1 MADKQLIGGLKWVKG
16 EIGATLRPVRDLVE
30 AGADF
35 DVETE
40 LALVLKSLDQVQGV
54 LLALRLTT
62 PARLVEEMHRLAE
75 CIEETEPE
83 HYTEAGVVLGQA
95 LDQLANHLDRL
106 DAGFEE
112 PPLSLWS
119 IINALRSARDQLPLT
134 RSELLRFAIS
144 DQDGRSQ
151 WIPEELDI
159 LAEVIRQVRPQFH
172 RHLVG
177 WYRNDTEAL
186 IQLGRIFHQLHDY
199 LKDGTL
205 ADLFGL
211 AEIFTTALQDGRLE
225 SGPRARTLMGHLDWA
240 LKPLTQRPPV
250 WPEVDAKAL
259 IEQLLEILVAAGI
272 EDDALTEARMTY
284 GPAPAAPVEAE
295 TQATLEAEAALA
307 GLAGELVTELA
318 DLKATFDRLTL
329 AERADPDLIQGFSD
343 RLRRLATRLD
353 EVEVG
358 NLPARLRA
366 LADRFQTLDATDLKG
381 QAARLESYAMELL
394 GIESVLLALAD
405 RRDAGAGRLIA
416 PDMDLS
422 DLTAATLR
430 EAGYE
435 LSRVKEAIADW
446 QSDPESREI
455 LNPIQGYLAGV
466 SGALRILGENP
477 AADLAELVANL
488 VQAAYVRHQRLPT
501 DSQIDHL
508 ADAIAGLELYIGH
521 LQQPM
526 PLGETLIDRA
536 GRGISALQAEL
547 GELGEPPAV
556 PEAPGAAATPEPFI
570 EAERPEPALEL
581 PLEPEPEPEP
591 TRPADESDLESDDG
605 ETEFLDIFLEEARE
619 EIDSAR
625 TQLARWQSDPSDA
638 DALATLRRSFHTLKG
653 SGRLVGALQ
662 VGDFAQAMEFLLNRL
677 IETASRPS
685 TPILDCIAEAVRV
698 LPELVESEAEGR
710 PFDIEPH
717 VVRATRLREDIGAE
731 GPSEPELSVE
741 LQPLAEPEP
750 LAEPQVAEAGTSAPV
765 EESLDHDSLFAADAE
780 LLDIFRTETLEHL
793 SVVRAFLEGDASGG
807 ERPLD
812 ESIERA
818 LHTLTGSA
826 RMSGIESIAR
836 VTKAMELC
844 IKPRRASGKPLSALL
859 VTLFRRAAE
868 AIEQRVE
875 ELPES
880 GAGAAALAAL
890 WSELNSASLQTPEPE
905 HGPAVEVE
913 PLEPEAPDLAPL
925 ELELDVA
932 FEDEGSPES
941 FVAIDENLTESF
953 VDLEEPLQLDA
964 PIDMEMPELELS
976 PEAEPSS
983 TEEPLI
989 ADVEGVPGPE
999 SALESEPEPEL
1010 EPEIEL
1016 EPLPELEPETAQT
1029 DVLEA
1034 MREEPEPDR
1043 DSTGIDIEEATSAHT
1058 ETPQPPAPVVEQPPT
1073 SEPERELEVT
1083 PEPTPS
1089 EIQAAPDPELAA
1101 LFLED
1106 ARDLLDKLDRQFRDW
1121 LLAPQDSAALAGVN
1135 RLLHTLKGSAR
1146 LTGLPAIGDLSH
1158 ALETR
1163 LKALDEDQTGINDLT
1178 LELAQRAVDMLSLQ
1192 VDALE
1197 QGAAIPRMTELVDDL
1212 SRTPHGESTTE
1223 AATPEVALMRPAE
1236 TAEPGAPAAM
1246 ERPLPTPAAAPTD
1259 AATRE
1264 GAGAIAAV
1272 PQIRVRSDLL
1282 NRLVN
1287 HAGEIS
1293 IYRGRLTQ
1301 RNGQLGFGLGELDQT
1316 VVRLREQLRQLEI
1329 ETQAQILNRFE
1340 RSGESSE
1347 RTESAADYDAE
1358 FDPLEF
1364 DRFSR
1369 LQQLSGSLAE
1379 TINDLISVKEMLAG
1393 YQREMT
1399 DLLTQQA
1406 RLADDLQDGLLRTR
1420 LVPFVQVVPRLHRLV
1435 RQTAETLG
1443 KSARLEVIGP
1453 EVELDRTILDR
1464 LVAPLEHLLRNA
1476 VDHGLEDTKTRV
1488 ARGKPATGMVTL
1500 ALRREGNDAVISLGD
1515 DGKGLDLEAIR
1526 SKAIARGLMTADSKL
1541 PDEAILQFIMEPG
1554 FTTSGKVTQISGR
1567 GVGLDVVASE
1577 IKAAN
1582 GTMSLE
1588 SVPGKG
1594 ARFTIRLPLTLAIID
1609 AFLVSVGDT
1618 VYAVPHSTVE
1628 GLARIN
1634 REELLAIYADPTKT
1648 YTVRG
1653 HRYRVAYLG
1662 QALETNGPEPEL
1674 GERRWL
1680 PVLLARIG
1688 DQRVALQADTLLES
1702 QRILVKPLGPQLA
1715 GVRWLSGGT
1724 ILPDGR
1730 VALILDALALV
1741 RSGAIREQAPVLIS
1755 PEPASESVCV
1765 MVVDDS
1771 LTVRRVTSR
1780 LLRRQNMEVLTA
1792 KDGVEALTLLDER
1805 IPDVVLLDVEMP
1817 RMDGYE
1823 LTRHIRRSERLKDL
1837 PIIMIT
1843 SRTGAKHRD
1852 YATQLG
1858 VNRYLGKP
1866 YQESQ
1871 LLEEIGALVGKKS
1884 G

>member
-16 EIGATLRPVRDLVE
+16 EIGATLRPVRDLIE

-40 LALVLKSLDQVQGV
+40 LDSVLKALSQIQGV

-75 CIEETEPE
+75 CLEETEPE
-83 HYTEAGVVLGQA
+83 HYPEATVVLGQA
-95 LDQLANHLDRL
+95 LDQLGSHLDRL

-186 IQLGRIFHQLHDY
+186 VQLGRIFHQLHDY
-199 LKDGTL
+199 LKEGTL

-211 AEIFTTALQDGRLE
+211 AELFTAALQDGRLE
-225 SGPRARTLMGHLDWA
+225 SSPRARTLMGHLDWA

-259 IEQLLEILVAAGI
+259 IEQLLEILIESGI
-272 EDDALTEARMTY
+272 EDDALTETRMTY
-284 GPAPAAPVEAE
+284 GPAPAMPIEAE

-307 GLAGELVTELA
+307 RLAGELVTELT

-329 AERADPDLIQGFSD
+329 AERADQDLVQGFSE

-405 RRDAGAGRLIA
+405 RRDAGAERLIA

-455 LNPIQGYLAGV
+455 LSPIEGYLTGV
-466 SGALRILGENP
+466 SGALRILGESP
-477 AADLAELVANL
+477 AADLAELVASL
-488 VQAAYVRHQRLPT
+488 VQTAYVRHQRLPT
-501 DSQIDHL
+501 DTQIDHL

-536 GRGISALQAEL
+536 GRAISALQAEL
-547 GELGEPPAV
+547 GALGEPPLASRAL
-556 PEAPGAAATPEPFI
+556 EADATPEP
-570 EAERPEPALEL
+570 ELEL
-581 PLEPEPEPEP
+581 PPEPESESAH
-591 TRPADESDLESDDG
+591 PADELDLESDDG

-625 TQLARWQSDPSDA
+625 IQLTRWKSDPSDA

-677 IETASRPS
+677 IETASSPS
-685 TPILDCIAEAVRV
+685 TEILDCIAEAVRV
-698 LPELVESEAEGR
+698 LPALVESEAEGH

-717 VVRATRLREDIGAE
+717 VVHATRLREGIGAE
-731 GPSEPELSVE
+731 SPSEPQPSVE
-741 LQPLAEPEP
+741 RQPEESPAEAASP
-750 LAEPQVAEAGTSAPV
+750 VAEVGTSAPV
-765 EESLDHDSLFAADAE
+765 EESLDHDSLFAADSE
-780 LLDIFRTETLEHL
+780 LLDIFHTETLEHL
-793 SVVRAFLEGDASGG
+793 SVVRAFLEGDESGG
-807 ERPLD
+807 EQPLY

-844 IKPRRASGKPLSALL
+844 IKPRRARGEPLSEPL

-868 AIEQRVE
+868 AIELRVA
-875 ELPES
+875 ELPAS

-890 WSELNSASLQTPEPE
+890 WPELNSPALQTPEPE
-905 HGPAVEVE
+905 PESEHGSAVEVE
-913 PLEPEAPDLAPL
+913 PPEPEAPDLAPL

-932 FEDEGSPES
+932 FEDEDSPES
-941 FVAIDENLTESF
+941 FAAIDEHVPESF
-953 VDLEEPLQLDA
+953 VELEEPLQLDA
-964 PIDMEMPELELS
+964 PIAAEASELELTL
-976 PEAEPSS
+976 EAEPGPA
-983 TEEPLI
+983 EAYPI
-989 ADVEGVPGPE
+989 ADIEAALEPE
-999 SALESEPEPEL
+999 SALESEPEPTPEPEL

-1016 EPLPELEPETAQT
+1016 EPLPELEPETART

-1034 MREEPEPDR
+1034 MQEEPEPDR
-1043 DSTGIDIEEATSAHT
+1043 ASTGIYIEETTSAHT

-1073 SEPERELEVT
+1073 SEEQEPELEVEVT
-1083 PEPTPS
+1083 PEPAPA

-1121 LLAPQDSAALAGVN
+1121 LLAPQDGAALAGVN

-1197 QGAAIPRMTELVDDL
+1197 QGAAIPRMTELVAEL
-1212 SRTPHGESTTE
+1212 SRAPHDEPTTE

-1236 TAEPGAPAAM
+1236 TAEPGAPSPM
-1246 ERPLPTPAAAPTD
+1246 DHPLPTPAAAPAE
-1259 AATRE
+1259 AAPRE

-1347 RTESAADYDAE
+1347 RAETASDYDAE

-1435 RQTAETLG
+1435 RQTADSLG

-1526 SKAIARGLMTADSKL
+1526 KQAIARGLMTAESKL

-1582 GTMSLE
+1582 GAMNLE

-1634 REELLAIYADPTKT
+1634 REELLAIYADPSKT
-1648 YTVRG
+1648 YTARG

-1662 QALETNGPEPEL
+1662 QALEANGPEPEL

-1702 QRILVKPLGPQLA
+1702 QRILVKPLGPQLT

-1741 RSGAIREQAPVLIS
+1741 RSGAIREQAPVLIA

-1823 LTRHIRRSERLKDL
+1823 LTRHIRRSERLRNL

-1871 LLEEIGALVGKKS
+1871 LLDEIGALIGKKP

>member
-16 EIGATLRPVRDLVE
+16 EIGATLRPVRDLVA
-30 AGADF
+30 AGVDF

-62 PARLVEEMHRLAE
+62 PARLVEEMRRLAE
-75 CIEETEPE
+75 CLEETEPE

-95 LDQLANHLDRL
+95 LDQLDSHLDRL

-112 PPLSLWS
+112 PPLSLWT

-134 RSELLRFAIS
+134 RSELMRFAIS
-144 DQDGRSQ
+144 DQDGHSQ

-159 LAEVIRQVRPQFH
+159 LAEVIRQIRPQFH
-172 RHLVG
+172 RHLVE
-177 WYRNDTEAL
+177 WYRLDAQGL
-186 IQLGRIFHQLHDY
+186 AQLGRLFHQLHDY
-199 LKDGTL
+199 LKDGVL
-205 ADLFGL
+205 ADLFQL
-211 AEIFTTALQDGRLE
+211 AERFAAALQDGRLE
-225 SGPRARTLMGHLDWA
+225 PSPRARTLMGHLDWA

-250 WPEVDAKAL
+250 WPEVDAKTL
-259 IEQLLEILVAAGI
+259 IEQLLEILTEVGI
-272 EDDALTEARMTY
+272 DDAALVEARMKY
-284 GPAPAAPVEAE
+284 APAPAMPAVAE

-307 GLAGELVTELA
+307 RLAGELVTELDA
-318 DLKATFDRLTL
+318 LKATFDRLTL
-329 AERADPDLIQGFSD
+329 APSTRQDSIQDFSA
-343 RLRRLATRLD
+343 RLRQLATRLD

-366 LADRFQTLDATDLKG
+366 LADRFQTLDATNLKG

-405 RRDAGAGRLIA
+405 RRDAGAERLIA

-435 LSRVKEAIADW
+435 LSRVKEVIADW
-446 QSDPESREI
+446 QNAPESSAI
-455 LNPIQGYLAGV
+455 LSPIQGYLAGV

-477 AADLAELVANL
+477 AADLAERVAGL
-488 VQAAYVRHQRLPT
+488 VQAAYVHHRRLPT
-501 DSQIDHL
+501 DTEIDHL

-526 PLGETLIDRA
+526 PLGDTLIDRA
-536 GRGISALQAEL
+536 GQAISALQTEI
-547 GELGEPPAV
+547 GELGEPPPAAGAV
-556 PEAPGAAATPEPFI
+556 PETPEAAIAP
-570 EAERPEPALEL
+570 ERAGDAEHPEPDLEL
-581 PLEPEPEPEP
+581 QIEPEPIAID
-591 TRPADESDLESDDG
+591 RDLDSEDG
-605 ETEFLDIFLEEARE
+605 ETEFLDIFLEEARD

-625 TQLARWQSDPSDA
+625 LQLARWQSDPSDA

-677 IETASRPS
+677 IETKSRPS
-685 TPILDCIAEAVRV
+685 TQILDCIAEAVRV
-698 LPELVESEAEGR
+698 LPELVESEAVGR
-710 PFDIEPH
+710 RFDIEPH
-717 VVRATRLREDIGAE
+717 VMHATRLRDDIGAE
-731 GPSEPELSVE
+731 GPSKPQPSAE
-741 LQPLAEPEP
+741 LQPPATPEPPAEPETP
-750 LAEPQVAEAGTSAPV
+750 AAEAGTSASV
-765 EESLDHDSLFAADAE
+765 ADSLDHDSLFAADAE
-780 LLDIFRTETLEHL
+780 LVDIFRAETQEHL
-793 SVVRAFLEGDASGG
+793 SVVRAFLEGDASGV

-812 ESIERA
+812 ASLERA

-844 IKPRRASGKPLSALL
+844 VKPRRTSGEPLGASL
-859 VTLFRRAAE
+859 VALFRRAAA
-868 AIEQRVE
+868 AIEQRVT
-875 ELPES
+875 ELPAS
-880 GAGAAALAAL
+880 GQGATALAAL
-890 WSELNSASLQTPEPE
+890 WPELTSLSLQPPEPE
-905 HGPAVEVE
+905 HGPAADVES
-913 PLEPEAPDLAPL
+913 LELAVPDLAPV
-925 ELELDVA
+925 ELELDLAA
-932 FEDEGSPES
+932 FDEELVPLSFAAVDETAPES
-941 FVAIDENLTESF
+941 LIAL
-953 VDLEEPLQLDA
+953 DLAL
-964 PIDMEMPELELS
+964 
-976 PEAEPSS
+976 EAEPSLVS
-983 TEEPLI
+983 AEFPSVGV
-989 ADVEGVPGPE
+989 ADVPDLE
-999 SALESEPEPEL
+999 SALVSEPAPELEIKEPWPEL
-1010 EPEIEL
+1010 EPQTALAETL
-1016 EPLPELEPETAQT
+1016 ESMP
-1029 DVLEA
+1029 
-1034 MREEPEPDR
+1034 EPEPDR
-1043 DSTGIDIEEATSAHT
+1043 DSTQFAIETVSAWT
-1058 ETPQPPAPVVEQPPT
+1058 ETPQPPAPAVQQPPT
-1073 SEPERELEVT
+1073 PEREVEVT
-1083 PEPTPS
+1083 PEPTPG
-1089 EIQAAPDPELAA
+1089 EPQAAPDPELAA

-1121 LLAPQDSAALAGVN
+1121 LLAPQDGAALASVN

-1163 LKALDEDQTGINDLT
+1163 LKALDENQAGINDLT

-1197 QGAAIPRMTELVDDL
+1197 QGAAIPRMTELVAEL
-1212 SRTPHGESTTE
+1212 SRVPYGEPTTE

-1236 TAEPGAPAAM
+1236 TAEPSAPAAM
-1246 ERPLPTPAAAPTD
+1246 ERSLPAPAAALTE

-1264 GAGAIAAV
+1264 GSGTIAAI

-1340 RSGESSE
+1340 RGGEAAE
-1347 RTESAADYDAE
+1347 RSESAADYDAA

-1379 TINDLISVKEMLAG
+1379 TVNDLISVKEMLAG

-1435 RQTAETLG
+1435 RQTADSLG

-1515 DGKGLDLEAIR
+1515 DGQGLDLEAIR

-1662 QALETNGPEPEL
+1662 QALEANGPEPEL

-1741 RSGAIREQAPVLIS
+1741 RSGAIREQAPVLIA

-1823 LTRHIRRSERLKDL
+1823 LTRHIRRSERLKNL

-1871 LLEEIGALVGKKS
+1871 LLDEIGALVGKKS

>member
-1 MADKQLIGGLKWVKG
+1 VADKELIGGLKWVKG

-35 DVETE
+35 EAETE
-40 LALVLKSLDQVQGV
+40 LAAVLKSLDQVQGV

-75 CIEETEPE
+75 CLEETEPE
-83 HYTEAGVVLGQA
+83 HYTEATVVLGQA

-144 DQDGRSQ
+144 DQDGHSH

-172 RHLVG
+172 RHLVE
-177 WYRNDTEAL
+177 WYRRDTQGL
-186 IQLGRIFHQLHDY
+186 TQLGRLFHQLHDY
-199 LKDGTL
+199 LKDGLL
-205 ADLFGL
+205 ADLFRL
-211 AEIFTTALQDGRLE
+211 AEMFASALQDGRLE
-225 SGPRARTLMGHLDWA
+225 SSPRARTLMGHMDWA

-259 IEQLLEILVAAGI
+259 IEQLLEILVEAGI

-284 GPAPAAPVEAE
+284 GPAPAVPIEAE

-307 GLAGELVTELA
+307 GLAGELVIELD
-318 DLKATFDRLTL
+318 DLKTTFDRLTL
-329 AERADPDLIQGFSD
+329 AESAAQDSIQDFSD

-405 RRDAGAGRLIA
+405 RRDAGAERLIA

-446 QSDPESREI
+446 QSDPQSREI
-455 LNPIQGYLAGV
+455 LSPIQSYLAGV

-477 AADLAELVANL
+477 AADLAELVAGL

-501 DSQIDHL
+501 DIQIDHL

-536 GRGISALQAEL
+536 GQAISSLQTEL
-547 GELGEPPAV
+547 GELPAATET
-556 PEAPGAAATPEPFI
+556 PEAAAIPEPVI
-570 EAERPEPALEL
+570 EEAEHSEPEFELEL
-581 PLEPEPEPEP
+581 PLEPEPE
-591 TRPADESDLESDDG
+591 TRPPADDLDLESEDG

-625 TQLARWQSDPSDA
+625 TQLARWQSDPSEA

-677 IETASRPS
+677 IETESRPS
-685 TPILDCIAEAVRV
+685 TQILDCIAEAVRV

-710 PFDIEPH
+710 PFDIEPY
-717 VVRATRLREDIGAE
+717 VMRATRLREDIGAE
-731 GPSEPELSVE
+731 GPPELQPSAE
-741 LQPLAEPEP
+741 FQPLAEPEP
-750 LAEPQVAEAGTSAPV
+750 SAEPEPPVAEVGTSAPV
-765 EESLDHDSLFAADAE
+765 EDSLDHDSLFAADAE
-780 LLDIFRTETLEHL
+780 LLDIFRAETLEHL
-793 SVVRAFLEGDASGG
+793 SVVRAFLEGDESGV
-807 ERPLD
+807 EQPLD

-836 VTKAMELC
+836 VTRAMELC
-844 IKPRRASGKPLSALL
+844 IKPRRASGAPLSAPL
-859 VTLFRRAAE
+859 VALFRRAAE
-868 AIEQRVE
+868 AIEQRVA

-880 GAGAAALAAL
+880 GTGATTLAAL
-890 WSELNSASLQTPEPE
+890 WSELTSPSLQTPEPE
-905 HGPAVEVE
+905 HRPATDVE
-913 PLEPEAPDLAPL
+913 PLELEVPDLAPV

-932 FEDEGSPES
+932 FEDESSPES
-941 FVAIDENLTESF
+941 FAAVDERVPESF
-953 VDLEEPLQLDA
+953 VELEESLQLDA
-964 PIDMEMPELELS
+964 PIAEEVSELDLEL
-976 PEAEPSS
+976 EAEPSTAEEHS
-983 TEEPLI
+983 RQDTEHVRGS
-989 ADVEGVPGPE
+989 D
-999 SALESEPEPEL
+999 SALEPEFEPEPA
-1010 EPEIEL
+1010 IEL
-1016 EPLPELEPETAQT
+1016 ESLPELEPETAQA
-1029 DVLEA
+1029 DALESIQ
-1034 MREEPEPDR
+1034 EPEPD
-1043 DSTGIDIEEATSAHT
+1043 TQQPYIETASAWAEA
-1058 ETPQPPAPVVEQPPT
+1058 PQPSAPAVQPPPTPEAEPAPA
-1073 SEPERELEVT
+1073 EP
-1083 PEPTPS
+1083 
-1089 EIQAAPDPELAA
+1089 QAAPDPELAA

-1121 LLAPQDSAALAGVN
+1121 LLAPQDGAALAGVN

-1197 QGAAIPRMTELVDDL
+1197 QGAAIPRMTELVDEL
-1212 SRTPHGESTTE
+1212 SRAPHAEPTTE
-1223 AATPEVALMRPAE
+1223 TATPEVALMRPAE
-1236 TAEPGAPAAM
+1236 TAEPSVPAPM
-1246 ERPLPTPAAAPTD
+1246 DRPLPTPAATPTEPV
-1259 AATRE
+1259 TRE
-1264 GAGAIAAV
+1264 GGGTIAAI

-1340 RSGESSE
+1340 RGGEAAE
-1347 RTESAADYDAE
+1347 RAESAADYDAE

-1399 DLLTQQA
+1399 DLLNQQA

-1435 RQTAETLG
+1435 RQTADSLG

-1526 SKAIARGLMTADSKL
+1526 RQAIARGLMTADSKL
-1541 PDEAILQFIMEPG
+1541 PDEAVLQFIMEPG

-1628 GLARIN
+1628 GLARIS
-1634 REELLAIYADPTKT
+1634 REELLATYADPTKT

-1662 QALETNGPEPEL
+1662 QALEANGPEPDL

-1702 QRILVKPLGPQLA
+1702 QRILVKPLGLQLA

-1741 RSGAIREQAPVLIS
+1741 RSGAIREQAPVLIA
-1755 PEPASESVCV
+1755 PEPAGESVCV

-1780 LLRRQNMEVLTA
+1780 LLRRQNIEVLTA

-1805 IPDVVLLDVEMP
+1805 VPDVILLDVEMP

-1823 LTRHIRRSERLKDL
+1823 LTRHIRRSERLKHL

-1871 LLEEIGALVGKKS
+1871 LLDEINALVGKAS

>member
-1 MADKQLIGGLKWVKG
+1 MANKELIGGLKWVKG

-40 LALVLKSLDQVQGV
+40 LAAVLKSLSQVQGV

-75 CIEETEPE
+75 RLDETDPG
-83 HYTEAGVVLGQA
+83 HYAEATVVMGQA
-95 LDQLANHLDRL
+95 LDQLGNHLDRL

-119 IINALRSARDQLPLT
+119 IINSLRSACDQLPLT
-134 RSELLRFAIS
+134 RSELLNFAIP
-144 DQDGRSQ
+144 DRDGDSQ

-159 LAEVIRQVRPQFH
+159 LAEVMRQVRPQFH
-172 RHLVG
+172 RHLVE
-177 WYRNDTEAL
+177 WYRGEGHGL
-186 IQLGRIFHQLHDY
+186 VQLGRLFRQLHDY

-205 ADLFGL
+205 ADLFAL
-211 AEIFTTALQDGRLE
+211 SECFCTALHDGRLE

-250 WPEVDAKAL
+250 WPEVDAKTL
-259 IEQLLEILVAAGI
+259 IEQLLELLTAAGI
-272 EDDALTEARMTY
+272 E
-284 GPAPAAPVEAE
+284 
-295 TQATLEAEAALA
+295 EAALA
-307 GLAGELVTELA
+307 EARMKYGPEPAMPSTAETQTILEADAAPAGLASELVAEIA
-318 DLKATFDRLTL
+318 DLKQTFDRLMLMETV
-329 AERADPDLIQGFSD
+329 AQDVIQGFSD
-343 RLRRLATRLD
+343 RLRLLAARLD
-353 EVEVG
+353 DVEVG
-358 NLPARLRA
+358 NLPARLRT
-366 LADRFQTLDATDLKG
+366 LGDRFQTLDAADLG
-381 QAARLESYAMELL
+381 SQTARLESYAMELL

-405 RRDAGAGRLIA
+405 RRDAGAERLIA

-435 LSRVKEAIADW
+435 LLRVKEAIADW
-446 QSDPESREI
+446 QKEPGAQEPLR
-455 LNPIQGYLAGV
+455 PIQGYLTSV

-477 AADLAELVANL
+477 AADLAEVVGTL
-488 VQAAYVRHQRLPT
+488 VQEAYVRRRRLPT
-501 DSQIDHL
+501 DAQVDHL

-526 PLGETLIDRA
+526 PLGDTLIDRA
-536 GRGISALQAEL
+536 GRAISALQAEL
-547 GELGEPPAV
+547 GELGEA
-556 PEAPGAAATPEPFI
+556 PEDRVATPEMT
-570 EAERPEPALEL
+570 A
-581 PLEPEPEPEP
+581 EPE
-591 TRPADESDLESDDG
+591 RPADESDLESEDG
-605 ETEFLDIFLEEARE
+605 ETEFLDIFLEEVRE
-619 EIDSAR
+619 ELESADM
-625 TQLARWQSDPSDA
+625 QLARWQADPSDA
-638 DALATLRRSFHTLKG
+638 EALAALRRSFHTLKG

-677 IETASRPS
+677 IETRRLPS
-685 TPILDCIAEAVRV
+685 AEILDCITEAVRV
-698 LPELVESEAEGR
+698 LPELVEAEAEGR

-717 VVRATRLREDIGAE
+717 VLRATRLRDGVGAE
-731 GPSEPELSVE
+731 RPPEEPRLT
-741 LQPLAEPEP
+741 AEPETGP
-750 LAEPQVAEAGTSAPV
+750 AAATPAAAEEVV
-765 EESLDHDSLFAADAE
+765 DHDSLFAADAE
-780 LLDIFRTETLEHL
+780 LLDIFRTETREHL
-793 SVVRAFLEGDASGG
+793 SVLRAFLDSGEPDE
-807 ERPLD
+807 ERRVD

-826 RMSGIESIAR
+826 RMSGIDSIAR
-836 VTKAMELC
+836 VTKAMESC
-844 IKPRRASGKPLSALL
+844 VKPLLAGDAPLSAPL
-859 VTLFRRAAE
+859 VALFRRAAE
-868 AIEQRVE
+868 AIEQRVD
-875 ELPES
+875 ELPAS
-880 GAGAAALAAL
+880 GLGAAALKAL
-890 WSELNSASLQTPEPE
+890 LPELTQPEPQPPEPE
-905 HGPAVEVE
+905 AGPE
-913 PLEPEAPDLAPL
+913 PSEPSVDAPAAPGIESIPEEFEPPELASPDLEPEGIEFADDFAHETQVTIEETL
-925 ELELDVA
+925 
-932 FEDEGSPES
+932 PES
-941 FVAIDENLTESF
+941 FVELVEGEFGALELAEAEC
-953 VDLEEPLQLDA
+953 EEPTTEVTADEA
-964 PIDMEMPELELS
+964 P
-976 PEAEPSS
+976 EPPPA
-983 TEEPLI
+983 TDP
-989 ADVEGVPGPE
+989 
-999 SALESEPEPEL
+999 ALESETSTEPE
-1010 EPEIEL
+1010 EP
-1016 EPLPELEPETAQT
+1016 
-1029 DVLEA
+1029 
-1034 MREEPEPDR
+1034 
-1043 DSTGIDIEEATSAHT
+1043 
-1058 ETPQPPAPVVEQPPT
+1058 
-1073 SEPERELEVT
+1073 
-1083 PEPTPS
+1083 
-1089 EIQAAPDPELAA
+1089 QAAPDPELAA

-1121 LLAPQDSAALAGVN
+1121 LLAPQDGAALAGVN

-1163 LKALDEDQTGINDLT
+1163 LKALDEDQSGINDVT

-1197 QGAAIPRMTELVDDL
+1197 QGAAIPRMTELIDHL
-1212 SRTPHGESTTE
+1212 SRTPHGEATTE

-1246 ERPLPTPAAAPTD
+1246 ERPLPTPAAAPTE

-1329 ETQAQILNRFE
+1329 ETQAQILYRFE
-1340 RSGESSE
+1340 RGGEAAE
-1347 RTESAADYDAE
+1347 RTETASDYDAE

-1379 TINDLISVKEMLAG
+1379 TVNDLISVKEMLAG

-1399 DLLTQQA
+1399 DLLNQQA

-1541 PDEAILQFIMEPG
+1541 PDEAVLQFIMEPG

-1662 QALETNGPEPEL
+1662 QALEANGPEPEL

-1741 RSGAIREQAPVLIS
+1741 RSGAIREQAPVLIA
-1755 PEPASESVCV
+1755 PEPANESVCV

-1823 LTRHIRRSERLKDL
+1823 LTRHIRRSERLRNL

-1871 LLEEIGALVGKKS
+1871 LLDEINALIGKKS

>member
-40 LALVLKSLDQVQGV
+40 LAGVLKSLSQVQGV
-54 LLALRLTT
+54 LLALRLTA

-75 CIEETEPE
+75 RLDEIDPG
-83 HYTEAGVVLGQA
+83 HYAEATNVMGEA
-95 LDQLANHLDRL
+95 LDQLNNHLDRL

-119 IINALRSARDQLPLT
+119 IINSLRSACNQLPLT
-134 RSELLRFAIS
+134 RSELLRFALS
-144 DQDGRSQ
+144 DRDSDSQ
-151 WIPEELDI
+151 WNPEELDL
-159 LAEVIRQVRPQFH
+159 LAEVMRQVRPQFH
-172 RHLVG
+172 RHLVE
-177 WYRNDTEAL
+177 WYRGEADGL
-186 IQLGRIFHQLHDY
+186 VQLGRLFRQLHEY
-199 LKDGTL
+199 LKEGTL
-205 ADLFGL
+205 ADLFAL
-211 AEIFTTALQDGRLE
+211 AECFCTALHTGRLE
-225 SGPRARTLMGHLDWA
+225 SNQPARTLMGHLDWA

-250 WPEVDAKAL
+250 WPEVDAKTL
-259 IEQLLEILVAAGI
+259 IEQLLEILTGAGI
-272 EDDALTEARMTY
+272 EDGVLVEARMKY
-284 GPAPAAPVEAE
+284 GLTPAMLDRAE
-295 TQATLEAEAALA
+295 TQAIQEADAQLA
-307 GLAGELVTELA
+307 RLASELVAEIV
-318 DLKATFDRLTL
+318 DLKQTFDRLILMETVSQ
-329 AERADPDLIQGFSD
+329 DLIRDFSD
-343 RLRRLATRLD
+343 RLRRLAARLD
-353 EVEVG
+353 DVEVG
-358 NLPARLRA
+358 NLPGRLRT
-366 LADRFQTLDATDLKG
+366 LGDRFQTLDASDLRS
-381 QAARLESYAMELL
+381 QTARLESYAMELL

-405 RRDAGAGRLIA
+405 RRDAGPERLIA

-446 QSDPESREI
+446 QKGSGAQGPLR
-455 LNPIQGYLAGV
+455 PVPGYLRSV
-466 SGALRILGENP
+466 SGALRLLGENP
-477 AADLAELVANL
+477 AADLAELVASL
-488 VQAAYVRHQRLPT
+488 VQAAYVHHGRLPT
-501 DSQIDHL
+501 DTQIDHL

-526 PLGETLIDRA
+526 PLGDTLIDRA
-536 GRGISALQAEL
+536 GRAISALQAEL
-547 GELGEPPAV
+547 GELPAAPEPVIEIERHEPELEPP
-556 PEAPGAAATPEPFI
+556 
-570 EAERPEPALEL
+570 L
-581 PLEPEPEPEP
+581 EPEPEP
-591 TRPADESDLESDDG
+591 TRPADELDLESDDG

-625 TQLARWQSDPSDA
+625 IQLARWQSDPSDA
-638 DALATLRRSFHTLKG
+638 EALATLRRSFHTLKG

-662 VGDFAQAMEFLLNRL
+662 VGDFAQSIEFLLNRL
-677 IETASRPS
+677 IETQRPP
-685 TPILDCIAEAVRV
+685 TAEILDCITEAVRV
-698 LPELVESEAEGR
+698 LPDLVESEAEGR
-710 PFDIEPH
+710 AFDIAPH
-717 VVRATRLREDIGAE
+717 VQLATRLRDCIGAE
-731 GPSEPELSVE
+731 SLPEGPQTTPETG
-741 LQPLAEPEP
+741 PTPATPPAAEE
-750 LAEPQVAEAGTSAPV
+750 VI
-765 EESLDHDSLFAADAE
+765 DHDSLLAVDEE
-780 LLDIFRTETLEHL
+780 LLDIFRTEAREHL
-793 SVVRAFLEGDASGG
+793 SVLRAFLDSCEPDQV
-807 ERPLD
+807 RRVD

-826 RMSGIESIAR
+826 RMSGVESIAR
-836 VTKAMELC
+836 VTKAMESW
-844 IKPRRASGKPLSALL
+844 IKPLLTEDKPLSASL
-859 VTLFRRAAE
+859 VALFRRAAE
-868 AIEQRVE
+868 AIEQRIE
-875 ELPES
+875 ELPAS
-880 GAGAAALAAL
+880 GRGAAALKAL
-890 WSELNSASLQTPEPE
+890 LPELNQPPAPESVAPEPSRTE
-905 HGPAVEVE
+905 TLSRAPMDLEREPECAPLDLEPADIECADDLAHEPQAAVEE
-913 PLEPEAPDLAPL
+913 HLPESILDLAEVEFGAP
-925 ELELDVA
+925 EPVAAEFEVTADTETAGAAPESPIELD
-932 FEDEGSPES
+932 
-941 FVAIDENLTESF
+941 L
-953 VDLEEPLQLDA
+953 
-964 PIDMEMPELELS
+964 
-976 PEAEPSS
+976 
-983 TEEPLI
+983 
-989 ADVEGVPGPE
+989 
-999 SALESEPEPEL
+999 ALESEPSTEPEALPIETKPTPEL
-1010 EPEIEL
+1010 EPA
-1016 EPLPELEPETAQT
+1016 PETT
-1029 DVLEA
+1029 LELQPETGLELA
-1034 MREEPEPDR
+1034 PGPSAEPK
-1043 DSTGIDIEEATSAHT
+1043 
-1058 ETPQPPAPVVEQPPT
+1058 EQPPET
-1073 SEPERELEVT
+1073 ESKPIETEPENVETARPEPSPT
-1083 PEPTPS
+1083 PES
-1089 EIQAAPDPELAA
+1089 ESTQAAPDPELVA

-1121 LLAPQDSAALAGVN
+1121 LLAPQDGAALAGVN

-1146 LTGLPAIGDLSH
+1146 LTGVTAIGDLSH

-1163 LKALDEDQTGINDLT
+1163 LKALDEDRANISDLT

-1197 QGAAIPRMTELVDDL
+1197 QGAPVPRMTELVDEL
-1212 SRTPHGESTTE
+1212 SRTPHGEATT
-1223 AATPEVALMRPAE
+1223 AIATPEVARMRPAE
-1236 TAEPGAPAAM
+1236 TVSAEVSEDVAH
-1246 ERPLPTPAAAPTD
+1246 PLPTPAVARTEASG
-1259 AATRE
+1259 RE
-1264 GAGAIAAV
+1264 GVGAIAAI

-1293 IYRGRLTQ
+1293 IYRSRLSQ

-1316 VVRLREQLRQLEI
+1316 VIRLREQLRQLEI
-1329 ETQAQILNRFE
+1329 ETQAQILYRFE
-1340 RSGESSE
+1340 RGDAGRE
-1347 RTESAADYDAE
+1347 RTETTSDYDVE

-1379 TINDLISVKEMLAG
+1379 TVNDLISVKEMLAG
-1393 YQREMT
+1393 YQREMA
-1399 DLLTQQA
+1399 DLLNQQA
-1406 RLADDLQDGLLRTR
+1406 RLANDLQDGLLRTR
-1420 LVPFVQVVPRLHRLV
+1420 MVPFVQVVPRLHRLV

-1488 ARGKPATGMVTL
+1488 ARGKPATGLVTL
-1500 ALRREGNDAVISLGD
+1500 ALRREGNDVVITLGD

-1577 IKAAN
+1577 VKAAN
-1582 GTMSLE
+1582 GTISLE

-1609 AFLVSVGDT
+1609 AFLVSVGET

-1628 GLARIN
+1628 GVARIS
-1634 REELLAIYADPTKT
+1634 RDELLAIYAEPTKT

-1653 HRYRVAYLG
+1653 QGYRVAYLG

-1680 PVLLARIG
+1680 PILLARIG

-1741 RSGAIREQAPVLIS
+1741 RSGAIREQAQVQIA
-1755 PEPASESVCV
+1755 PEPATESVCV

-1771 LTVRRVTSR
+1771 LTVRRVTKR
-1780 LLRRQNMEVLTA
+1780 LLQRQNMEVMTA

-1823 LTRHIRRSERLKDL
+1823 LTRHIRRSERFKHL

-1866 YQESQ
+1866 YQEAQ
-1871 LLEEIGALVGKKS
+1871 LLEEINALIGKAS
-1884 G
+1884 N

>member
-1 MADKQLIGGLKWVKG
+1 MADKQLIGGLKWVKS
-16 EIGATLRPVRDLVE
+16 EIGATLRPVHDLVE

-35 DVETE
+35 EAETE
-40 LALVLKSLDQVQGV
+40 LASVLKSLSQVQGV

-75 CIEETEPE
+75 RLDETDPE
-83 HYTEAGVVLGQA
+83 HYTEATVVLGQA
-95 LDQLANHLDRL
+95 LDQLGNHLDRL

-119 IINALRSARDQLPLT
+119 IINALRSACDQLPLT
-134 RSELLRFAIS
+134 HSELLNFAIS
-144 DQDGRSQ
+144 DRDGDSQ
-151 WIPEELDI
+151 WMSEELDI

-172 RHLVG
+172 RHLVE
-177 WYRNDTEAL
+177 WYRGDTHGL
-186 IQLGRIFHQLHDY
+186 VQLGRLFHQLHDY

-205 ADLFGL
+205 ADLFRL
-211 AEIFTTALQDGRLE
+211 AEIFTESLCDGRLDF
-225 SGPRARTLMGHLDWA
+225 SARVRTLMGHLDWV

-250 WPEVDAKAL
+250 WPEVDAKTL
-259 IEQLLEILVAAGI
+259 IEQLLDILTAAGI
-272 EDDALTEARMTY
+272 DEASIAEARMKH
-284 GPAPAAPVEAE
+284 GPAPTMPSAAE
-295 TQATLEAEAALA
+295 TQATLAADAALA
-307 GLAGELVTELA
+307 RLASDLVTEIA
-318 DLKATFDRLTL
+318 DLKEIFDRLTL
-329 AERADPDLIQGFSD
+329 EESTNQDKIQGFSD
-343 RLRRLATRLD
+343 RLRRLATRLED
-353 EVEVG
+353 VEVG

-366 LADRFQTLDATDLKG
+366 LGDRFQTLDAADLKS
-381 QAARLESYAMELL
+381 QTARLESYAMELL
-394 GIESVLLALAD
+394 GIESVLLALAGQ
-405 RRDAGAGRLIA
+405 RDTGTERLIA

-422 DLTAATLR
+422 DLTTATLR

-435 LSRVKEAIADW
+435 LLRVKEAIADW
-446 QSDPESREI
+446 QGDPESPEPLR
-455 LNPIQGYLAGV
+455 PIQGYLTSV

-477 AADLAELVANL
+477 AADLAELVGTL
-488 VQAAYVRHQRLPT
+488 VQESYVRHRRRPT
-501 DSQIDHL
+501 ETQVDHL

-526 PLGETLIDRA
+526 PLGDTLIGRA
-536 GRGISALQAEL
+536 GHAISALQAEI
-547 GELGEPPAV
+547 GELGEPPAETIPV
-556 PEAPGAAATPEPFI
+556 PETSVDEETLEIVPEI
-570 EAERPEPALEL
+570 ERPAFKP
-581 PLEPEPEPEP
+581 
-591 TRPADESDLESDDG
+591 PADDLDLESEDG
-605 ETEFLDIFLEEARE
+605 ETEFLDIFLEEAGE
-619 EIDSAR
+619 EIESAR
-625 TQLARWQSDPSDA
+625 TQLARWQSDPSDSE
-638 DALATLRRSFHTLKG
+638 ALTTLRRSFHTLKG

-677 IETASRPS
+677 IETQFSPS
-685 TPILDCIAEAVRV
+685 AGILDCIAEAVRV
-698 LPELVESEAEGR
+698 LPDLVETEAEGR
-710 PFDIEPH
+710 QFDIEPH
-717 VVRATRLREDIGAE
+717 VARATELCEAIGAE
-731 GPSEPELSVE
+731 RPPESQPPVESE
-741 LQPLAEPEP
+741 
-750 LAEPQVAEAGTSAPV
+750 TSAPAETTPPAA
-765 EESLDHDSLFAADAE
+765 EEGIDHDSLFAADEE
-780 LLDIFRTETLEHL
+780 LLDIFRTETHEHL
-793 SVVRAFLEGDASGG
+793 SVLRAFLEADESSA
-807 ERPLD
+807 ERRVN

-826 RMSGIESIAR
+826 RMSGIDSIAR
-836 VTKAMELC
+836 VTKALEAC
-844 IKPRRASGKPLSALL
+844 VKPLRTSGEPLSEPLAE
-859 VTLFRRAAE
+859 LFRRATA
-868 AIEQRVE
+868 AIEQRVD
-875 ELPES
+875 ELPAS
-880 GAGAAALAAL
+880 GRGAAALVAL
-890 WSELNSASLQTPEPE
+890 LPELAPPSLQTPEPE
-905 HGPAVEVE
+905 TAQAPTEPTVSEPRSSTLDVDAGSAELE
-913 PLEPEAPDLAPL
+913 PLERPPL
-925 ELELDVA
+925 ELEPEVIE
-932 FEDEGSPES
+932 FSEDFSSES
-941 FVAIDENLTESF
+941 FVAVEEHLTESF
-953 VDLEEPLQLDA
+953 FEPGEAEFGAIALAEAEFGKTAPEESAPEEPLPADLLELAIPLLEEPSGPDVAEPAILADEASEMLKA
-964 PIDMEMPELELS
+964 PIELDLALEI
-976 PEAEPSS
+976 EPSAES
-983 TEEPLI
+983 EEPSI
-989 ADVEGVPGPE
+989 GTVSASVEM
-999 SALESEPEPEL
+999 
-1010 EPEIEL
+1010 I
-1016 EPLPELEPETAQT
+1016 
-1029 DVLEA
+1029 
-1034 MREEPEPDR
+1034 
-1043 DSTGIDIEEATSAHT
+1043 
-1058 ETPQPPAPVVEQPPT
+1058 QPPIAAAQ
-1073 SEPERELEVT
+1073 
-1083 PEPTPS
+1083 PTPAP
-1089 EIQAAPDPELAA
+1089 EETQTAPDPELAA

-1121 LLAPQDSAALAGVN
+1121 QLAPQDSVALAGVN

-1163 LKALDEDQTGINDLT
+1163 LKALDEDHAGINDIT

-1197 QGAAIPRMTELVDDL
+1197 QGAAIPRMAELVDEL
-1212 SRTPHGESTTE
+1212 SRAPLAQPTAET
-1223 AATPEVALMRPAE
+1223 AAPEVALMRPADTE
-1236 TAEPGAPAAM
+1236 PGVSTTQSAATPAEPAA
-1246 ERPLPTPAAAPTD
+1246 
-1259 AATRE
+1259 RE
-1264 GAGAIAAV
+1264 SGSAIAAT

-1347 RTESAADYDAE
+1347 RPETASDYDAE

-1379 TINDLISVKEMLAG
+1379 TVNDLISVKEMLAG

-1526 SKAIARGLMTADSKL
+1526 NKAIARGLMTPDSKL
-1541 PDEAILQFIMEPG
+1541 PDEAVLQFIMEPG

-1609 AFLVSVGDT
+1609 AFLVSVGET

-1634 REELLAIYADPTKT
+1634 REELLALYADPTKT
-1648 YTVRG
+1648 YTVRS

-1662 QALETNGPEPEL
+1662 QALEANGPEPEL

-1680 PVLLARIG
+1680 PILLARIG

-1715 GVRWLSGGT
+1715 SVRWLSGGT

-1741 RSGAIREQAPVLIS
+1741 RSGAIREQTSALVS
-1755 PEPASESVCV
+1755 PEPVSEAVCV

-1805 IPDVVLLDVEMP
+1805 VPDVVLLDVEMP

-1823 LTRHIRRSERLKDL
+1823 LTRHIRRSERLKHL

-1871 LLEEIGALVGKKS
+1871 LLDEINALIGNQS
-1884 G
+1884 S